1 MLLLCIRSKNSQAS
15 FVHVGWREMY
25 TFIFSYVPFFV
36 SIAWGVHF
44 LWIKGIAQLYVAN
57 IVQDAD
63 TQFVFAI
70 KKIFLKFL
78 HMVQNVAAII
88 HLRSTIICKSK
99 LFKFLCFELLLAM
112 HIDSNNILGLF
123 GQRILRHLSA
133 SMGFNAIVYH
143 SIIFLSTLNHDVA
156 CCFVP
161 RRRLSLIEWFPTAE
175 NPSFCRFWCC
185 RRSIYIVNKAR
196 FQAWITH
203 IRKFL
208 CYFNYD
214 AD

>member
-1 MLLLCIRSKNSQAS
+1 MWQLSFISDLPS
-15 FVHVGWREMY
+15 FVNRNCSN
-25 TFIFSYVPFFV
+25 FYVLNTT
-36 SIAWGVHF
+36 SNA
-44 LWIKGIAQLYVAN
+44 
-57 IVQDAD
+57 
-63 TQFVFAI
+63 
-70 KKIFLKFL
+70 
-78 HMVQNVAAII
+78 
-88 HLRSTIICKSK
+88 
-99 LFKFLCFELLLAM
+99 
-112 HIDSNNILGLF
+112 HINSNNIRGLF
-123 GQRILRHLSA
+123 RQRILRHLAATSMG
-133 SMGFNAIVYH
+133 MGFNAIVYH
-143 SIIFLSTLNHDVA
+143 LIIFLSTLYYDVA

-161 RRRLSLIEWFPTAE
+161 RRLSLIEWFPTAE